1 MKIKISTIVLLLPL
15 FIISGCDSDQ
25 KSPASKKAE
34 TVQTTAVATD
44 VSAPMVGQATTA
56 KTVENEVAKAEVE
69 PVQKAALSGEQVYK
83 KSCLNCHGA
92 GVANAPKLGDAVAW
106 APRIAKGNDALY
118 NSAKKGVP
126 GTAMMAKG
134 TCGACSDEELDAAV
148 DFMVSAAK

>member
-1 MKIKISTIVLLLPL
+1 MKIKISSIVLVLSL

-34 TVQTTAVATD
+34 TVQTTDVATEA
-44 VSAPMVGQATTA
+44 SAPMVDQASTIKTT
-56 KTVENEVAKAEVE
+56 ENEVVKADVE

-83 KSCLNCHGA
+83 KSCVNCHGT
-92 GVANAPKLGDAVAW
+92 GIANAPKLGDAVAW
-106 APRIAKGNDALY
+106 APRIAKGNDVLY

-134 TCGACSDEELDAAV
+134 TCGACSDEELEAAV
-148 DFMVSAAK
+148 DFMVSTAK

>member
-1 MKIKISTIVLLLPL
+1 MKLKISSIVLLLPL

-34 TVQTTAVATD
+34 TVQTTAVATEA
-44 VSAPMVGQATTA
+44 SAPMVDQASTA
-56 KTVENEVAKAEVE
+56 KTTENEVIKAEVA
-69 PVQKAALSGEQVYK
+69 PVQQAALSGEQIYK
-83 KSCLNCHGA
+83 KSCANCHGT

-106 APRIAKGNDALY
+106 APRIAKGNDVLY

-134 TCGACSDEELDAAV
+134 TCMTCSDEELEAAV
-148 DFMVSAAK
+148 DFMVSGSK

>member
-1 MKIKISTIVLLLPL
+1 MKIKISSIVLLLPF

-34 TVQTTAVATD
+34 TVQTTPVATE
-44 VSAPMVGQATTA
+44 APTPMVDEASAIKTT
-56 KTVENEVAKAEVE
+56 EDEVVKAEVE
-69 PVQKAALSGEQVYK
+69 PVQQASLSGEQIYK
-83 KSCLNCHGA
+83 KSCLNCHGT

-134 TCGACSDEELDAAV
+134 TCGACSDEELEAAV
-148 DFMVSAAK
+148 DFMVSGSK